1 MKKIQLELQN
11 TAVWILNFVSNYVN
25 IGVFLEK
32 VNFLIQMNRS
42 QALFMMETSNLVW
55 RYLNMFLREGIFWI
69 FCFHAQFREKFKIF
83 SIFWNEKLV
92 FPKLGMKIKN
102 SQYTFS
108 WGHNKVPSYQIRSFN
123 HEKWL
128 TSIHLNPKNQRFEKN
143 GHLCACSHVFRYK
156 SQYSNSRNFGSS
168 WNFLIF

>member
-1 MKKIQLELQN
+1 
-11 TAVWILNFVSNYVN
+11 
-25 IGVFLEK
+25 
-32 VNFLIQMNRS
+32 MNRS

-55 RYLNMFLREGIFWI
+55 RYLNMFLRERILWI
-69 FCFHAQFREKFKIF
+69 FYFHPQFRENGRQNLKFSQFLK
-83 SIFWNEKLV
+83 SANFWNEKLI

-102 SQYTFS
+102 SQNAFS
-108 WGHNKVPSYQIRSFN
+108 QGHNKVPSCQIRSFN

-128 TSIHLNPKNQRFEKN
+128 TSIHLNPKNQRFEEN